1 MRLLRVLSFAVAG
14 ALFATATAAAAAD
27 RIYTLKIGDPAR
39 REKTVPVATDTI
51 VDTRAGEPIVPAQL
65 AERLKNTRLLL
76 VGETHTSTE
85 AHRVQLRVVQA
96 LVEAG
101 RQVLIGL
108 EMFPYT
114 EQAALDRWIAGTE
127 AEADWVKT
135 ARWYEHWGYHWEYYR
150 DIFLYARSKRLPM
163 FAVNTPRD
171 VVTAVRRKGFANLTP
186 EEAAHIPTE
195 VDVESDDHMTFFKAS
210 FAEGDAM
217 HGGMSP
223 DAWKGM
229 LSAQATWDATMGW
242 NAVKALEEH
251 GGPGAIMV
259 VLVGSGH
266 VAYGVGIERQ
276 ARRWFDGEIRT
287 LVPVPARDDTG
298 PIGEVSATYADI
310 VWGVAHEDAARF
322 PSTGISTRADAK
334 AGLRQV
340 IIVEKDS
347 PAARA
352 GVAVGDYL
360 VSLDG
365 TPVPDRETMNIVM
378 AGKTWGDTAT
388 LVVRRGDK
396 DVPLTLA
403 FKRK

>member
-1 MRLLRVLSFAVAG
+1 VCVAAGLL
-14 ALFATATAAAAAD
+14 ATTSIAAAAD

-39 REKTVPVATDTI
+39 RDKTVAVATDTI
-51 VDTRAGEPIVPAQL
+51 VDTRTGETIVPAQL
-65 AERLKNTRLLL
+65 AERLKDTRLLL

-85 AHRVQLRVVQA
+85 AHRVQLRVIKA
-96 LVEAG
+96 LAEAG
-101 RQVLIGL
+101 RDVLIGL

-114 EQAALDRWIAGTE
+114 EQASLDQWIAGS
-127 AEADWVKT
+127 ASDADWVKS

-150 DIFLYARSKRLPM
+150 DIFAYARTHQLPM
-163 FAVNTPRD
+163 FAVNSPRD

-195 VDVESDDHMTFFKAS
+195 VDVDSEDHMTFFKAS
-210 FAEGDAM
+210 FGDGDAM

-242 NAVKALEEH
+242 NAVKALEKR
-251 GGPGAIMV
+251 GGPKAIMV

-287 LVPVPARDDTG
+287 LVPVPVRDDKG
-298 PIGEVSATYADI
+298 PIGEVAATYADI
-310 VWGVAHEDAARF
+310 VWGVAYEDESRF
-322 PSTGISTRADAK
+322 PTTGISTRADAK

-340 IIVEKDS
+340 IMVERDS

-365 TPVPDRETMNIVM
+365 TPVPDRETMNVVM

-388 LVVRRGDK
+388 LVVKRGDQEL
-396 DVPLTLA
+396 PLTLA